1 MHQIPVDVEHHFLLR
16 PILSRFFL
24 VVVFSFA
31 YNYALLQPVVLFQE
45 DFDGGI
51 PADWILTPDCP
62 DEAIWQWSANSR
74 ADSVLFDTSMIPA
87 LFWGVLPPIN
97 SPTAYNGAA
106 MFNSDA
112 YDSAGIG
119 VGEGPF
125 PSDHEASLSSPAINC
140 LTEPTVYLKFN
151 QFARA
156 FRNAPSTLVSVSND
170 GGESWVNFPINKTI
184 TENQNSAPNAV
195 VLIDISSVASGHED
209 VRVRFSWRGRYHFW
223 LIDDV
228 QIIRPPN
235 LEIQLG
241 DIAYAPSSFAQ
252 PVEQMPSDTFQFGAY
267 IRNLGIDYSPP
278 VGIRLSLYQRIGA
291 QESLIYSDS
300 SILGSL
306 PAMSGDSLVKFSN
319 AFVPYLPEGDYII
332 RYDIITDSFEDFNP
346 TDNSTSL
353 PFRITANQYAKEDD
367 LDVGLRPLDGG
378 DYEIGNI
385 YDFGESMSQEYLV
398 NEITFVA
405 AKDSVDG
412 PLDGDRVTL
421 KVYQID
427 TSVAA
432 DYANFDI
439 YSYDDL
445 HLIGVTDFVFP
456 MGSQSFQFFNA
467 NITDL
472 FGGPL
477 ILYPGYRYLVTATY
491 EDAFNKIF
499 HGFNDDIDYAKV
511 STILYRDFWYL
522 GGFGTEQASILRLD
536 LQEVAVSSQE
546 EAILKEEELRVFPN
560 PAQDYIHFQHS
571 AAFIPKSFLITNAKG
586 QLLRHSGQSSQLSWP
601 DNHQVYVGDM
611 PPGIYYLQITTE
623 DKILKAKFV
632 KI

>member
-1 MHQIPVDVEHHFLLR
+1 MHQIHVGVGLRFRPRLVLIKHFLL
-16 PILSRFFL
+16 
-24 VVVFSFA
+24 VVCCFA
-31 YNYALLQPVVLFQE
+31 YTYALPQPVAIFQE

-51 PADWILTPDCP
+51 PAEWELVPDCL
-62 DEAIWQWSANSR
+62 DEAIWQWSADGR
-74 ADSVLFDTSMIPA
+74 ADSVFYDSAMIPA
-87 LFWGVLPPIN
+87 LFWLFFPPID

-119 VGEGPF
+119 VGQGPF
-125 PSDHEASLSSPAINC
+125 PSEHEASLITPSINC
-140 LTEPTVYLKFN
+140 LLEPVVYLKFN

-156 FRNAPSTLVSVSND
+156 FRNAPSTLLSVSND
-170 GGESWVNFPINKTI
+170 GGESWVDFPVNQAI
-184 TENQNSAPNAV
+184 TENQSSAPNAV
-195 VLIDISSVASGHED
+195 VLIDISEVAAGQPD
-209 VRVRFSWRGRYHFW
+209 VRVRFSWKGRYHFW

-252 PVEQMPSDTFQFGAY
+252 PVEQMPSDTFRFGAY

-278 VGIRLSLYQRIGA
+278 VGVKLSLYRRIGA

-300 SILGSL
+300 AMLSSL
-306 PAMSGDSLVKFSN
+306 PAMSADSLVKFSN
-319 AFVPYLPEGDYII
+319 AFIPYLPEGDYII
-332 RYDIITDSFEDFNP
+332 RYDIVTTLFEDFNP
-346 TDNSTSL
+346 TDNSTSF
-353 PFRITANQYAKEDD
+353 PFRVTAQQYAKEDD

-385 YDFGESMSQEYLV
+385 YDLGESMSEAYLV

-405 AKDSVDG
+405 AKDAVDG

-432 DYANFDI
+432 DFSNFDI

-445 HLIGVTDFVFP
+445 HLIGITDFIFP
-456 MGSQSFQFFNA
+456 MGSQSFQFFNTS
-467 NITDL
+467 ITDL
-472 FGGPL
+472 EGEPL
-477 ILYPGYRYLVTATY
+477 ILHSGNRYLASAAY
-491 EDAFNKIF
+491 EGASNKIF

-511 STILYRDFWYL
+511 STILYQDGWYL

-536 LQEVAVSSQE
+536 LQELAPSQE
-546 EAILKEEELRVFPN
+546 QSLPTEEALRIFPN
-560 PAQDYIHFQHS
+560 PAQDYIYFQHTAS
-571 AAFIPKSFLITNAKG
+571 SVPKSYLLTNIKG
-586 QLLRHSGQSSQLSWP
+586 QLLRHSGQTGASSWQG
-601 DNHQVYVGDM
+601 HHRIYVGGLA
-611 PPGIYYLQITTE
+611 PGIYYLQIMTAQN
-623 DKILKAKFV
+623 ILKTTFI